1 MSTASSDYQVDGVTP
16 LISTRK
22 SLYSDISLLFQQH
35 PNTKGIQPITDINA
49 IKQSVKNLVITNF
62 GERPFQPEIGSS
74 ISNLLFENAD
84 FFVGDRMRSEILRVL
99 NRFEPRVEGV
109 VVRIFESID
118 THSIRVDIGFRIVN
132 TPLEGDVSFNL
143 NRVR

>member
-1 MSTASSDYQVDGVTP
+1 MSTASSDYQVDGVNP
-16 LISTRK
+16 LISTREA
-22 SLYSDISLLFQQH
+22 LYSDISLLFQQH

-99 NRFEPRVEGV
+99 NRFEPRVEDV